1 MVLEKGN
8 KIFIPADQLTTTEVQ
23 IEWTLHF
30 SHRTA
35 QYYAVPFFNRDQGNE
50 ESVIFI
56 QTTYLDSLKSKNV
69 PGDDLTVVVDNSFQY
84 SLNNEKTKRWL
95 VYHDKS
101 NNVPQASQEWRYAAG
116 LMSTLGDDARK
127 FGGGFFP
134 DLDLSKMR
142 LFFSDYPRDVR

>member
-8 KIFIPADQLTTTEVQ
+8 KIFIPADQLTTTEVR

-30 SHRTA
+30 SDRTA
-35 QYYAVPFFNRDQGNE
+35 QYYAVPFFNKDQGNE

-56 QTTYLDSLKSKNV
+56 QTTCLDSLKSKSV

-84 SLNNEKTKRWL
+84 SLNQEKTKRWL
-95 VYHDKS
+95 VYHDKR
-101 NNVPQASQEWRYAAG
+101 NNWRFAAG
-116 LMSTLGDDARK
+116 LMSKLGDDARR